1 MTGEDRESLQAALR
15 ALEACE
21 ARQRFMQGLSAR
33 LRPLADPEAIRA
45 EAAGAVG
52 WFLGLPSVGYVEFEP
67 DGDAVR
73 DGREHADG
81 RMPARPSRLS
91 EWGAFGE
98 AIRRGEDLFVED
110 YATDPRGPPGGPD
123 ASRAIRLRA
132 AAALPLLKGGRL
144 VALLYALSPEPR
156 RWPPEDR
163 ALLREVADRTFEAV
177 ARGLAERGQR
187 DAEARGRSLLAEAVG
202 ALSHELRNAL
212 SPVRNAVAVLAQAGA
227 AEPQL
232 RRAREVL
239 GRQVGHLV
247 RLADDLL
254 DVTRIARG
262 NVELRRER
270 LDLAAVARQ
279 AAEDHRALVE
289 GKGLVLS
296 VEVPPAPRWV
306 DGDPVRLAQVVS
318 SLLERATRLTPAG
331 GRVEVELRGGAD
343 HAALGVRDTGQG
355 MAPALAAR
363 AFEPFVQVEP
373 GGLGLGLALV
383 KGIAELHGGR
393 AEIASAGM
401 GKGTEVTVVLPAC
414 PGGPAGA

>member
-1 MTGEDRESLQAALR
+1 VTGEDRESLQAALR

-33 LRPLADPEAIRA
+33 LRSLADPDAIRA
-45 EAAGAVG
+45 EAARAVG
-52 WFLGLPSVGYVEFEP
+52 WFLGLPSAGYVEVEP

-73 DGREHADG
+73 NGREHADG
-81 RMPARPSRLS
+81 RMPARLSRLS

-132 AAALPLLKGGRL
+132 AAAIPLVKEGRL

-163 ALLREVADRTFEAV
+163 ALLRDVADRTFEAV
-177 ARGLAERGQR
+177 ARGLAEEGQR

-202 ALSHELRNAL
+202 MLSHELRNAL
-212 SPVRNAVAVLAQAGA
+212 SPARNAVAVLAHAGA
-227 AEPQL
+227 SEPQQ
-232 RRAREVL
+232 RRAREVI
-239 GRQVGHLV
+239 GRQVGHLA
-247 RLADDLL
+247 RFLDDLL

-262 NVELRRER
+262 KIELRRER
-270 LDLAAVARQ
+270 IDLAAISRQ
-279 AAEDHRALVE
+279 AAEDQRALVE

-296 VEVPPAPRWV
+296 VEVPPEPLWV

-318 SLLERATRLTPAG
+318 SLLQSAARLTPAG
-331 GRVEVELRGGAD
+331 GRVEVVLRGGPE
-343 HAALGVRDTGQG
+343 HAALRVRDGGQG
-355 MAPALAAR
+355 LDPALVAR
-363 AFEPFVQVEP
+363 AFEPFVHGPP

-393 AEIASAGM
+393 AEIASAGT
-401 GKGTEVTVVLPAC
+401 GEGTEVTVLLPARA
-414 PGGPAGA
+414 GGPAGA